1 MLHAQQLNWR
11 GLKMTSSH
19 QLLCF
24 NHMNDANTNV
34 QFVLLWNNISWH
46 NCILSAQTKRNLT
59 LFYNTVNSGTE
70 WSNPLESECLQ
81 PWPSFVT
88 IVKVNE
94 LTLEVSQTC
103 ILWCFDKAVRDHQ
116 IEFRVGT
123 IRKQSKKFVFPYTH

>member
-1 MLHAQQLNWR
+1 ML
-11 GLKMTSSH
+11 
-19 QLLCF
+19 
-24 NHMNDANTNV
+24 
-34 QFVLLWNNISWH
+34 NNLIGEDWKWLHLINSCVSITWMMQTRMSNLSYYGITFSWH

-103 ILWCFDKAVRDHQ
+103 ILWCFDKTVRDHQ